1 MPQKKEKQVVGL
13 TDPSTLSVTFMKAS
27 PVSDLK
33 DPTKM
38 YTSQNYMNV
47 STGGKSK
54 TIKSKTSKKENNKDS
69 KKDSNKDSKKD
80 SKKDKGMK

>member
-1 MPQKKEKQVVGL
+1 MPQKKEKQVGGL
-13 TDPSTLSVTFMKAS
+13 IDPSALSVTLMKAS

-38 YTSQNYMNV
+38 YTSKNYMNI

-54 TIKSKTSKKENNKDS
+54 TITSKTSKKED
-69 KKDSNKDSKKD
+69 KKEDKKDSKKD